1 MTALRAII
9 ADDEAPLRNHLRLML
24 SKIWPELIICAEA
37 ENGPQALAVIQEQ
50 KPDIAFLDIKMPG
63 FSGIQVAEKMTVPCQ
78 VVFITAFDAYAV
90 DAFEKDAVDYI
101 LKPASEARLRK
112 TTERLKHRSSQGV
125 FDATALTDE
134 VLRRL
139 LKIESGN
146 IQHYLEWV
154 NARQGEEIQVVP
166 VSDIIYFKAEDK
178 YTVIRTLQGEH
189 LIRTSIQK
197 LTETLDPDIFWRV
210 HRGTIVN
217 VRHIKTVHRS
227 LSGRMD
233 ITLKKLPEK
242 LTVSRTYTHR
252 FKQM

>member
-9 ADDEAPLRNHLRLML
+9 ADDEQPLRNHLRLML

-37 ENGPQALAVIQEQ
+37 ENGPQALGMIQEQ

-101 LKPASEARLRK
+101 LKPANEERLRK
-112 TTERLKHRSSQGV
+112 TAERLKNRSSQGA
-125 FDATALTDE
+125 FGATALTDE

-139 LKIESGN
+139 SGIDSGN
-146 IQHYLEWV
+146 IPHYLEWV
-154 NARQGEEIQVVP
+154 NTRQGEEIRVVP
-166 VSDIIYFKAEDK
+166 VADIIYFKAEDK
-178 YTVIRTLQGEH
+178 YTVIRTLQAEH

-197 LTETLDPDIFWRV
+197 LAESLDPDQFWRV

-217 VRHIKTVHRS
+217 VRYIKTVHRS

-233 ITLKKLPEK
+233 IALNKLPEK
-242 LTVSRTYTHR
+242 LTVSRTYAHR